1 MVDSSWSHPPA
12 LKWCLWAW
20 VHEPCKPITLIFVM
34 VFGEWNLQSIKT
46 LARPPVEVFSVIF
59 FVWNVKGNMDSEK
72 WPLNLVCVC
81 VCALNS
87 DLTFTHGSIHSDL
100 KRLFAPNPWGW
111 WFHFFF
117 GSSSESLAH
126 KRLPNLMSKASTI
139 LWCITNL
146 KTAENSHL
154 EQAKTS
160 MWSKQCADVGFLRG
174 VTNPRLNNKLFQVEP
189 WGRYTGINMRKRM
202 SSTGGQIFFWKTT
215 ARRVYISYRKESDY
229 FSSMTA
235 GISKSQD
242 FMKKIKA
249 EEWNP
254 FQFWGFVM
262 SVMPRLKYAIDGKS
276 FQDSKKERAK
286 IFSLHLLCINKT
298 WCGHWKQGD

>member
-1 MVDSSWSHPPA
+1 MMHN
-12 LKWCLWAW
+12 
-20 VHEPCKPITLIFVM
+20 KP
-34 VFGEWNLQSIKT
+34 E
-46 LARPPVEVFSVIF
+46 
-59 FVWNVKGNMDSEK
+59 
-72 WPLNLVCVC
+72 
-81 VCALNS
+81 
-87 DLTFTHGSIHSDL
+87 
-100 KRLFAPNPWGW
+100 
-111 WFHFFF
+111 
-117 GSSSESLAH
+117 
-126 KRLPNLMSKASTI
+126 
-139 LWCITNL
+139 

-160 MWSKQCADVGFLRG
+160 MWSKQFADVGFLRG

-215 ARRVYISYRKESDY
+215 ARRVYISYSKESDY

-242 FMKKIKA
+242 VMKKIKA

-298 WCGHWKQGD
+298 WCVHWKQGCPWLLD